1 MAIGIAAGIGLG
13 AVFGIVAFDNA
24 AIGIAM
30 GIAVGAAGGYILKKP
45 RPD

>member
-1 MAIGIAAGIGLG
+1 
-13 AVFGIVAFDNA
+13 VFGIVAFDNA

-45 RPD
+45 RSG